1 MLSQITRTARSR
13 FAVNTSRPIGS
24 AKHVRPFATVEGNTP
39 RVQPTPPRTRATRK
53 SHDRATFT
61 IRDGPVFSGK
71 SFGAASNIS
80 GEAVFTTSLV
90 GYPESLTD
98 PSYRGQIL
106 VFTQPLIG
114 NYGIPSTARDDHGLF
129 RHFESPNLQAAGVV
143 VADVA
148 EQYSHW
154 TAVKSLGEWCA
165 EEGVPAVSG
174 VDTRAIVTYLRE
186 QGSSLA
192 RITIGEEYDADQDE
206 AFIDPE
212 QINLVRK
219 VSTKAPFHVS
229 SATGDYHV
237 AVIDCGVKEN
247 ILRSLVSRGA
257 SVTAFPYDYP
267 IHKVAHHFDGVFISN
282 GPGDPTHCQDTVYHL
297 RRLMESSQLPI
308 MGICLGHQLLALAA
322 GAKTI
327 KLKYGNRAHNIP
339 ALDRTTGRCHITSQ
353 NHGYAV
359 DSTTLPPEWK
369 EYFVNLNDHSN
380 EGLIHQSRPIFGTQF
395 HPEAKG
401 GPMDSSYLFDMYL
414 ENVSRYKKSQA
425 IFQPERENRP
435 SPLLVDLLA
444 KERVGVVPTTGMEN
458 LLRMGGAGEEA
469 AKAASTA

>member
-1 MLSQITRTARSR
+1 MLSRLFKQSDWAPKAGGTFKA
-13 FAVNTSRPIGS
+13 NTFQ
-24 AKHVRPFATVEGNTP
+24 VRRLATVGDNSP
-39 RVQPTPPRTRATRK
+39 PQPPRSPRRKAISK

-61 IRDGPVFSGK
+61 VLNGPIFHGK
-71 SFGAASNIS
+71 SFGAKSNIS

-114 NYGIPSTARDDHGLF
+114 NYGVPSSARDDNGLLKY
-129 RHFESPNLQAAGVV
+129 FESPNIQAVGVV

-154 TAVKSLGEWCA
+154 TAVESLSDWCA
-165 EEGVPAVSG
+165 REGVPAITG
-174 VDTRAIVTYLRE
+174 VDTRAIVTFLRE

-206 AFIDPE
+206 AFVDPE

-229 SATGDYHV
+229 AATPTAHV

-247 ILRSLVSRGA
+247 ILRSLVNRGA

-267 IHKVAHHFDGVFISN
+267 IHKVAHHFDGIFISN
-282 GPGDPTHCQDTVYHL
+282 GPGDPTHCQGTVYHL
-297 RRLMESSQLPI
+297 RRVMESSQIPI
-308 MGICLGHQLLALAA
+308 FGICLGHQLLALAA
-322 GAKTI
+322 GARTI

-339 ALDRTTGRCHITSQ
+339 ALDLTTGRCHITSQ

-359 DSTTLPPEWK
+359 DASTLPSDWK
-369 EYFVNLNDHSN
+369 PYFVNLNDNSN
-380 EGLIHQSRPIFGTQF
+380 EGKLCPLNITCSELTLIYPVRPNPQIAPYLLNAIPSR
-395 HPEAKG
+395 
-401 GPMDSSYLFDMYL
+401 S
-414 ENVSRYKKSQA
+414 
-425 IFQPERENRP
+425 ERRP
-435 SPLLVDLLA
+435 A
-444 KERVGVVPTTGMEN
+444 
-458 LLRMGGAGEEA
+458 
-469 AKAASTA
+469 

>member
-1 MLSQITRTARSR
+1 MLRALFRPSSLRYAKPGNFHISVAAQTRQL
-13 FAVNTSRPIGS
+13 
-24 AKHVRPFATVEGNTP
+24 ATVQDGNTP
-39 RVQPTPPRTRATRK
+39 RQVPNPRPRSTPI

-61 IRDGPVFSGK
+61 IRDGPVFSGR
-71 SFGAASNIS
+71 SFGAKSNIS

-114 NYGIPSTARDDHGLF
+114 NYGVPSSARDENGLL
-129 RHFESPNLQAAGVV
+129 RYFESPHLQACGVV

-148 EQYSHW
+148 EKYSHW
-154 TAVKSLGEWCA
+154 TAVESLSEWCA
-165 EEGVPAVSG
+165 REGVPAISG

-206 AFIDPE
+206 AFVDPE
-212 QINLVRK
+212 QINLVEK

-229 SATGDYHV
+229 SPHGDLHV

-247 ILRSLVSRGA
+247 ILRSLVGRGA

-267 IHKVAHHFDGVFISN
+267 VHKVAHHFDGIFISN

-297 RRLMESSQLPI
+297 RKVMESSQIPI
-308 MGICLGHQLLALAA
+308 MGICLGHQLVALAA
-322 GAKTI
+322 GARTI

-339 ALDRTTGRCHITSQ
+339 ALDLTTGKCHITSQ

-359 DSTTLPPEWK
+359 DASTLPSDWK
-369 EYFVNLNDHSN
+369 EYFVNLNDSSN
-380 EGLIHQSRPIFGTQF
+380 EGIIHKSRPIFGTQF
-395 HPEAKG
+395 HPEARG
-401 GPMDSSYLFDMYL
+401 GPLDSSYLFDSYL
-414 ENVSRYKKSQA
+414 ETVKAYKKNQA
-425 IFQPERENRP
+425 IFQPNRDTRP
-435 SPLLVDLLA
+435 SPLLQDMLA
-444 KERVGVVPTTGMEN
+444 KGRVGVAPTIGMQN
-458 LLRMGGAGEEA
+458 MAEEA
-469 AKAASTA
+469 RLAAAA

>member
-1 MLSQITRTARSR
+1 MATVGPATPRQMPTPKRSR
-13 FAVNTSRPIGS
+13 ATSAS
-24 AKHVRPFATVEGNTP
+24 Y
-39 RVQPTPPRTRATRK
+39 
-53 SHDRATFT
+53 DRGTFT
-61 IRDGPVFSGK
+61 IRDGPVFHGK
-71 SFGAASNIS
+71 SFGAKSNIS

-114 NYGIPSTARDDHGLF
+114 NYGVPSSARDESGLLKY
-129 RHFESPNLQAAGVV
+129 FESPNIQAVGVV

-154 TAVKSLGEWCA
+154 TAVESLKEWCA
-165 EEGVPAVSG
+165 REGVPAISG

-206 AFIDPE
+206 AFVDPE

-229 SATGDYHV
+229 AADPTAHV

-247 ILRSLVSRGA
+247 ILRSLIGRGA
-257 SVTAFPYDYP
+257 SVTAFPFDYP

-297 RRLMESSQLPI
+297 RKLMDSSQVPVF
-308 MGICLGHQLLALAA
+308 GICLGHQLLALAA
-322 GAKTI
+322 GARTV

-339 ALDRTTGRCHITSQ
+339 ALDLTTGRCHITSQ

-359 DSTTLPPEWK
+359 DASTLPNDWK
-369 EYFVNLNDHSN
+369 PYFLNLNDNSN
-380 EGLIHQSRPIFGTQF
+380 EGMLTVMIEVRSWLTYLSGLIHKSRPIFSTQF

-401 GPMDSSYLFDMYL
+401 GPLDSAYLFDMYL
-414 ENVSRYKKSQA
+414 ENVHKYKQGQSA
-425 IFQPERENRP
+425 FQPQRDSRP

-444 KERVGVVPTTGMEN
+444 KERVGVQPTIGMSN
-458 LLRMGGAGEEA
+458 MMQAQQQRQPVYTAGAA
-469 AKAASTA
+469 

>member
-1 MLSQITRTARSR
+1 M
-13 FAVNTSRPIGS
+13 
-24 AKHVRPFATVEGNTP
+24 ATVDDATL
-39 RVQPTPPRTRATRK
+39 RLIPTPKRTRATPI
-53 SHDRATFT
+53 SHDRATLM

-71 SFGAASNIS
+71 SFGAKSNIS

-114 NYGIPSTARDDHGLF
+114 NYGVPSSARDESGLLKY
-129 RHFESPNLQAAGVV
+129 FESPNIQAVGVV

-154 TAVKSLGEWCA
+154 TAVESLSDWCA
-165 EEGVPAVSG
+165 REGVPAISG

-206 AFIDPE
+206 AFVDPE

-229 SATGDYHV
+229 AANPTAHV

-247 ILRSLVSRGA
+247 ILRSLVGRSA

-267 IHKVAHHFDGVFISN
+267 IHEVAHHFDGIFISN
-282 GPGDPTHCQDTVYHL
+282 GPGDPTHCQETVYHL
-297 RRLMESSQLPI
+297 RKLMDSSQIPI
-308 MGICLGHQLLALAA
+308 FGICLGHQLLALAA
-322 GAKTI
+322 GARTV

-339 ALDRTTGRCHITSQ
+339 ALDLTTGRCHITSQ

-359 DSTTLPPEWK
+359 DAATLPNDWK
-369 EYFVNLNDHSN
+369 PYFLNLNDNSN
-380 EGLIHQSRPIFGTQF
+380 EGMIVAILVMLITINCCGRAHPQIPSHLLHTVPPRSKRRSSGFRISLRYVFGKR
-395 HPEAKG
+395 A
-401 GPMDSSYLFDMYL
+401 
-414 ENVSRYKKSQA
+414 
-425 IFQPERENRP
+425 
-435 SPLLVDLLA
+435 
-444 KERVGVVPTTGMEN
+444 
-458 LLRMGGAGEEA
+458 
-469 AKAASTA
+469 